1 MGSLRLAALL
11 LSLPLLLSL
20 VVSAQIACSC
30 LPRWTSHC
38 LLACRVDKRYAG
50 CSAQSPC
57 PTVLAT
63 KPWHWSYCL
72 WLCLVSRS
80 SGLQWGWFPLLVRKS
95 KSLHKFEVYWRHKTP
110 ASFQRKLLDSS
121 SPSQESHHIS
131 ILFPAI
137 SHRGLRTKRTQPS
150 AAKGIEHLPE
160 AGSQKHGG
168 LEFSFDLLPEVQAI
182 RVTIPPGPEASV
194 RLCYQWALECE
205 DMSSP
210 FDTQKIVSG
219 GHTVDLPYEF
229 LLPCMCIEAFY
240 LQEDTVRHKKCPFQ
254 SWPEAYGLDFWK
266 SIRFTDYSQ
275 HNQMVMALTL
285 RCPLKLEASLCWRQ
299 DPLTPCE
306 TLPNATAQESEGWYI
321 LENVDLH
328 PQLCF
333 KFSFENS
340 SHVECPRQSGSL
352 PSWTVSMDTQAQQLT
367 LHFSLRTYATFSAA
381 WSNPGLGMGTSM
393 PPVYSISQTQGSV
406 PVTLVLIIPFL
417 RQGSC
422 ILVWR
427 SDVQFAWKHLLCPDV
442 SHRHLGLVIL
452 ALLGLTTL
460 LGVVLVLLCRRLLP
474 GSGRTRPV
482 LLLHAA
488 DSEAQ
493 RRLVGALAEL
503 LRTALGGGRDVIVD
517 LWEGTHVARIG
528 PLPWLWAARERVAR
542 EQGTVLLLWNC
553 AGPSTACSGDPQAA
567 SLRTLLCAA
576 PSRLLLAYFSRL
588 CPKGDIPRP
597 LRSLPRYRLLRDL
610 PRLLRALDARP
621 ATLATSWS
629 HLGAKRCLKSRLELC
644 HLLEL
649 EAAKDDYQGPTN
661 SPCSFSCL

>member
-1 MGSLRLAALL
+1 MGSPRLAALL
-11 LSLPLLLSL
+11 LSQPLLFICLA
-20 VVSAQIACSC
+20 VSAQVACPC

-38 LLACRVDKRYAG
+38 LLAFRVDKHFA
-50 CSAQSPC
+50 
-57 PTVLAT
+57 
-63 KPWHWSYCL
+63 
-72 WLCLVSRS
+72 
-80 SGLQWGWFPLLVRKS
+80 GLQCGWFPLLVRKS
-95 KSLHKFEVYWRHKTP
+95 KSPHEFEVRWRHWTP
-110 ASFQRKLLDSS
+110 SPFQRKLLG
-121 SPSQESHHIS
+121 SPSVSQESHQVS
-131 ILFPAI
+131 TPFLAI

-150 AAKGIEHLPE
+150 AAEGIEHLPG

-168 LEFSFDLLPEVQAI
+168 PEFSFDLLPEVQAI
-182 RVTIPPGPEASV
+182 RVTIPPGPEANV

-229 LLPCMCIEAFY
+229 LLPCMCIEASY
-240 LQEDTVRHKKCPFQ
+240 LQEDTVRHKKCPFR
-254 SWPEAYGLDFWK
+254 SWPEAYGSDFWK

-275 HNQMVMALTL
+275 HSQMVMALTL

-299 DPLTPCE
+299 DPVTPCKI
-306 TLPNATAQESEGWYI
+306 LPNATAQESEGWYI

-352 PSWTVSMDTQAQQLT
+352 PSWTVSMDTQAQQLI
-367 LHFSLRTYATFSAA
+367 LHFSTRTYATFSAA
-381 WSNPGLGMGTSM
+381 WSNPGLGLDSSM
-393 PPVYSISQTQGSV
+393 TPVYSISQTQGSV
-406 PVTLVLIIPFL
+406 PVTLDLIIPFL

-427 SDVQFAWKHLLCPDV
+427 SDVQFAGKHLLCPDV
-442 SHRHLGLVIL
+442 SHRHLGLLIL

-474 GSGRTRPV
+474 GPGRTRPV

-542 EQGTVLLLWNC
+542 EQGTVLLLWSC
-553 AGPSTACSGDPQAA
+553 AGPSTACSGDPQTA
-567 SLRTLLCAA
+567 SLRTLSCAA
-576 PSRLLLAYFSRL
+576 PRQLLLAYFSRL
-588 CPKGDIPRP
+588 CAKGDIPRP

-629 HLGAKRCLKSRLELC
+629 HLGAKECLKSRLELC

-649 EAAKDDYQGPTN
+649 EAAKDDYQGSTN
-661 SPCSFSCL
+661 SPCGFSCL